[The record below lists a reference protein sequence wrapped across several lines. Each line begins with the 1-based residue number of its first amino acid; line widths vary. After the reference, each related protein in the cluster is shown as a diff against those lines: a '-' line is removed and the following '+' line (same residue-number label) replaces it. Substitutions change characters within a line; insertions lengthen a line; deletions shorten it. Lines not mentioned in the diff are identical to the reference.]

1 MIIFQKKIKQSKK
14 NLRDKQ
20 YVLDSKF
27 ITDHL
32 STGKILDINVI
43 MVFLNKLPNTF
54 EKYGIDVDKEAIEF
68 GKKILILKKI

>member
-1 MIIFQKKIKQSKK
+1 M

-27 ITDHL
+27 ITDQL
-32 STGKILDINVI
+32 STGKILDIGCNGGF
-43 MVFLNKLPNTF
+43 FLNKLPNTF

-68 GKKILILKKI
+68 GKKKF